1 MSFSYLLIKDSAEET
16 EGTGTITKTYLC
28 KADILEFARFNQ
40 DNGVVNIW
48 DELKQNNV
56 GYGYVCTD
64 IQIGDDIQFLHYNG
78 ETVQVCTV
86 TATYTVDYDRYSSLN
101 VAGWTLNY
109 SSGGYQA
116 YKINTGAEWSDG
128 LPLVGTENFEY
139 KLPVTNLQMTTKIF
153 ASSFD
158 DSKYSAATGCV
169 NNAEWR
175 GKEAGCV
182 MLDGYSCNLHY
193 TNKTNAATAGHT
205 LQWYELNLNFKI
217 LPISWNLQ
225 WRNMVQKI
233 SEEDRQPVFWQSK
246 FSDSPDYTTNTDLVG
261 TPVWDENYT
270 PGFYEV
276 TYSDGTLLYPEYD
289 FDSLFTDEE
298 EE

>member
-1 MSFSYLLIKDSAEET
+1 MAFDYLLISTSADET

-40 DNGVVNIW
+40 NNGVVQLW

-56 GYGYVCTD
+56 GYGYVCSD
-64 IQIGDDIQFLHYNG
+64 IKVGDDIQYLHYNG

-86 TATYTVDYDRYSSLN
+86 TAVYTVDYARYGSLAN
-101 VAGWTLNY
+101 AGWEKQY
-109 SSGGYQA
+109 SSGSYQT
-116 YKINTGAEWSDG
+116 YRINSGAEWEDG
-128 LPLVGTENFEY
+128 LVLVGNESIDYRLPITNF
-139 KLPVTNLQMTTKIF
+139 TMSTKVW
-153 ASSFD
+153 ASDFD
-158 DSKYSAATGCV
+158 DSKYSEATGCV
-169 NNAEWR
+169 NDAEFN
-175 GKEAGCV
+175 GKSAGCV
-182 MLDGYSCNLHY
+182 LLDGYTCNLHY
-193 TNKTNAATAGHT
+193 ANKDHPGGGR
-205 LQWYELNLNFKI
+205 LKWYELTLNFKI

-233 SEEDRQPVFWQSK
+233 SEEDRQPIFWQNK
-246 FSDSPDYTTNTDLVG
+246 FSGSPDYTTDTDIVG

-289 FDSLFTDEE
+289 FDSLFTEE
-298 EE
+298 